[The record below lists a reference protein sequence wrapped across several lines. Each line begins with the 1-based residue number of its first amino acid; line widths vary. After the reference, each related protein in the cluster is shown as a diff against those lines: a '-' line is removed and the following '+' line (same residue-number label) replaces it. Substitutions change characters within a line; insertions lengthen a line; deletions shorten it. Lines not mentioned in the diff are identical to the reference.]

1 MRREVIFLSA
11 ARLEYDAAILWY
23 DEQQPG
29 LGDEFEA
36 EVNHVVEEILKN
48 PERFCF
54 ASREARKAR
63 LLERFHRYSI
73 FFYVHPDHIG
83 IVSVFDG
90 ARNPAELRRR
100 LK

>member
-1 MRREVIFLSA
+1 MRREVIFLSV
-11 ARLEYDAAILWY
+11 ARLEFDEAILWY

-36 EVNHVVEEILKN
+36 EVNNVIEEIQN
-48 PERFCF
+48 TPERFRF
-54 ASREARKAR
+54 ASMETRKAR
-63 LLERFHRYSI
+63 LLGRFHRYSI
-73 FFYVHPDHIG
+73 FFYAQPDHIG

-90 ARNPAELRRR
+90 ARNPVELRRR

>member
-1 MRREVIFLSA
+1 MTREVIFLSA
-11 ARLEYDAAILWY
+11 ARLEFDEAILWY

-36 EVNHVVEEILKN
+36 EVNHVIEEILKT
-48 PERFCF
+48 PERFRF
-54 ASREARKAR
+54 ASRETRKAR
-63 LLERFHRYSI
+63 LLEKFHRYNI
-73 FFYVHPDHIG
+73 YFYVHADHIG

>member
-1 MRREVIFLSA
+1 M
-11 ARLEYDAAILWY
+11 
-23 DEQQPG
+23 
-29 LGDEFEA
+29 GDEFDA
-36 EVNHVVEEILKN
+36 EVNRVIEEILKT
-48 PERFCF
+48 PERFRF
-54 ASREARKAR
+54 ASRETHKAG

-73 FFYVHPDHIG
+73 YFYVQTDHIG

>member
-1 MRREVIFLSA
+1 MSREIIFASA
-11 ARLEYDAAILWY
+11 ARLEFDEAILWY
-23 DEQQPG
+23 DDQQPG

-36 EVNHVVEEILKN
+36 EVNRVIEVIQKN
-48 PERFCF
+48 PEQFRL
-54 ASREARKAR
+54 AGVTTRKAR
-63 LLERFHRYSI
+63 LLHRFDRYSI
-73 FFYVHPDHIG
+73 FFYVQPDHIG

>member
-1 MRREVIFLSA
+1 MKREVIFLSA
-11 ARLEYDAAILWY
+11 ARLEYDEAILWY
-23 DEQQPG
+23 EEQQPG
-29 LGDEFEA
+29 LGDKFEA
-36 EVNHVVEEILKN
+36 EVNHVIEEILKT
-48 PERFCF
+48 PERFRF

-63 LLERFHRYSI
+63 LIERFHRYSI
-73 FFYVHPDHIG
+73 YFYVHPDHIG